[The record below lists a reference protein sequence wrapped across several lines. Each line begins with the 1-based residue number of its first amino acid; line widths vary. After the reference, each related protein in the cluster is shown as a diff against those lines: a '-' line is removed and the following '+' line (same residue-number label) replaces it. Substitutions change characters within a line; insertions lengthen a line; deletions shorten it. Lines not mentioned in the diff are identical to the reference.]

1 MSNRDASGSFYIF
14 NLIFLYFTEYKRKF
28 AIRSYFKCFL
38 CFNLKC
44 STSSVRETKKGTKTV
59 IFAHLKNNAFLAQLN
74 NPRLIKNTVLF
85 CLTRMFFWYLF
96 ALIPER
102 WCNSDNVS
110 LIRVVLNRRQ
120 VFTGSVLISFHG
132 QQHHVPLAPRTDD

>member
-14 NLIFLYFTEYKRKF
+14 NLIFYILPNISGNLQYGRISSVFT
-28 AIRSYFKCFL
+28 